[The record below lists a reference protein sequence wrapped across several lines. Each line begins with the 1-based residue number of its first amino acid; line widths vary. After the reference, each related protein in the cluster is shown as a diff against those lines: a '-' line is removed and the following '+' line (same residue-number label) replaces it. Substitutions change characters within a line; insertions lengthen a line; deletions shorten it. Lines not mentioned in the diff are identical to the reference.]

1 MRIYFRWA
9 ALLAAVGAAGACVR
23 ARPAAGA
30 DQPAFRGVYSVGAPY
45 RSAFR
50 PCGSDEEWYVALS
63 TSAGLELQRRT
74 RMVQDTAPPAGMRRT
89 QAPAGDAG
97 GSYRAYDAGG
107 FYRAYVEVQGDTVA
121 LTGGPEMRRYT
132 RELRPIRV
140 LEVRRVLDVECP

>member
-9 ALLAAVGAAGACVR
+9 ALLAAVGAAGACAR

-50 PCGSDEEWYVALS
+50 PCESDEEWYVALS
-63 TSAGLELQRRT
+63 TPAGLELQRRT
-74 RMVQDTAPPAGMRRT
+74 RKVHDEPPPEGMRRT

-97 GSYRAYDAGG
+97 G
-107 FYRAYVEVQGDTVA
+107 FHRAYVEVQGDTVA

-140 LEVRRVLDVECP
+140 LEVRRVLDAECP